1 MTVNIK
7 TADGI
12 ISCEKGALLG
22 EITHLHEHFDQPCAG
37 KRRCGK
43 CLVTITGDVSKP
55 SNEEMI
61 LLSEQ
66 QRNAGIRLACC
77 CHVLGDCELLQSTTS
92 EIAVSVGGFMPEF
105 EQNPSFDRYG
115 ISVDIGTTTLALQ
128 LYGTGSL
135 LSEASDKNPQ
145 ASFGADV
152 ISRMEK
158 SLAGDGQALADC
170 IKDGICELVDELIQK
185 SGIDRNDIDMM
196 VVTGNTT
203 MLYLLTNHDPE
214 PLSHAPFEA
223 DRLFGERL
231 SPGFFAC
238 CPSAEVYL
246 PRCISAF
253 IGADITTAILA
264 SGMCEKNETALLADI
279 GTNGELALWH
289 NNELFCCSTAMGP
302 AFEGA
307 TLSSGMMGKTGA
319 VYRVAI
325 DNNIIVPEV
334 LGGVEPIGICGSGVI
349 DLIACLLTTEELDET
364 GLLEDDFV
372 LSSGNNVANVL
383 FTQKDIR
390 MVQLAKASLAA
401 GIEALL
407 ARADIKIKDVKRLY
421 IAGGFGSNINIANA
435 AKIGLIPSEL
445 VDKAEVLG
453 NAALSGASMLLLS
466 KPLWENSQIMADGAT
481 TYENSTDPVFM
492 DAYVDNMMF

>member
-1 MTVNIK
+1 MKVEII
-7 TADGI
+7 TADGVV
-12 ISCEKGALLG
+12 SCEKGSLLG
-22 EITHLHEHFDQPCAG
+22 EVLELHDHFDQPCAG

-43 CLVTITGDVSKP
+43 CLVTIRGELSDPT
-55 SNEEMI
+55 NEEMI
-61 LLSEQ
+61 LLSEH
-66 QRNAGIRLACC
+66 QRSSGVRLACC
-77 CHVLGDCELLQSTTS
+77 CYVMGNCEILPQN
-92 EIAVSVGGFMPEF
+92 EGEVSVSIGGFMPEF
-105 EQNPSFDRYG
+105 ERNPSFNKYG

-128 LYGTGSL
+128 LYNDKAL
-135 LSEASDKNPQ
+135 LAEASNKNPQ
-145 ASFGADV
+145 SSFGADV
-152 ISRMEK
+152 ISRMEH
-158 SLAGDGQALADC
+158 SLAGEGKQLSEC
-170 IKDGICELVDELIQK
+170 IKKGICELTQELIQEAN
-185 SGIDRNDIDMM
+185 INCNDIDMM

-203 MLYLLTNHDPE
+203 MLYLLMNHDPE

-223 DRLFGERL
+223 DRLFGEKLER
-231 SPGFFAC
+231 GFFEC

-264 SGMCEKNETALLADI
+264 SGICNDTETALLTDI

-289 NNELFCCSTAMGP
+289 EEKLYCCSTAMGP

-319 VYRVAI
+319 VYRVGI
-325 DNNIIVPEV
+325 INDEIVPEV

-349 DLIACLLTTEELDET
+349 DLIACLLTTEVLDET
-364 GLLEDDFV
+364 GLLEDDYAFTEE
-372 LSSGNNVANVL
+372 VL

-407 ARADIKIKDVKRLY
+407 ARADIGISDVKKLY
-421 IAGGFGSNINIANA
+421 IAGGFGSNINIKNA
-435 AKIGLIPSEL
+435 AKIGLIPTEL
-445 VDKAEVLG
+445 VNKAEVLG
-453 NAALSGASMLLLS
+453 NAALSGASMLLLA
-466 KPLWENSQIMADGAT
+466 KQLWQTTQEMADDAT